1 MPTKSILIEKS
12 DQQNIN
18 IAFLN
23 KFFVNLSLWQCAWLE
38 ELSQIKYFYN
48 FLKQTN
54 LLCFSLVKTNKINE
68 EKVTFFNI

>member
-1 MPTKSILIEKS
+1 MPIKSILIEKS

-23 KFFVNLSLWQCAWLE
+23 KFFVNLPLWQYAWLE

-54 LLCFSLVKTNKINE
+54 LLYFSLMKTNKINE